1 MSALYLEQPM
11 AQRPSVGGMAT
22 QNGGGRS
29 DPPYRAFH
37 VLSAGV

>member
-22 QNGGGRS
+22 QNGGGAN
-29 DPPYRAFH
+29 PPYRAFH